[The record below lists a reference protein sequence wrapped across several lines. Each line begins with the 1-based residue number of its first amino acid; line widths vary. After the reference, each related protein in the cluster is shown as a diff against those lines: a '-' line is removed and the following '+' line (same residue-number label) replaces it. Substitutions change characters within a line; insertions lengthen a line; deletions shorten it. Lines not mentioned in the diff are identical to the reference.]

1 METSKCFKHIL
12 SSRDDGR
19 FPAFISWSALEIQAK

>member
-1 METSKCFKHIL
+1 METSKCFKYVP
-12 SSRDDGR
+12 SSRDDSH

>member
-1 METSKCFKHIL
+1 METKKRFKHIP
-12 SSRDDGR
+12 SSRDDSH